1 MINTARELCTAF
13 WDVAV
18 GWYRVDRIR
27 ISPTAG
33 RLLSLR
39 VGDRVVLK
47 GELFK
52 VTQRRLGEAEEA
64 VEYVLKH
71 PDGDAVLRIPSVG
84 EHMEG
89 YAEFLFLDHCEAV
102 ADDELVVL

>member
-1 MINTARELCTAF
+1 MMKAAWELCMAF
-13 WDVAV
+13 WDLAV

-27 ISPTAG
+27 VSPTAG

-47 GELFK
+47 GDLFK
-52 VTQRRLGEAEEA
+52 VVQRQIDEAADA
-64 VEYVLKH
+64 VQYVLNH
-71 PDGDAVLRIPSVG
+71 PDGDAVLRITRVG
-84 EHMEG
+84 NHFDG
-89 YAEFLFLDHCEAV
+89 HAELWFLHQYETV